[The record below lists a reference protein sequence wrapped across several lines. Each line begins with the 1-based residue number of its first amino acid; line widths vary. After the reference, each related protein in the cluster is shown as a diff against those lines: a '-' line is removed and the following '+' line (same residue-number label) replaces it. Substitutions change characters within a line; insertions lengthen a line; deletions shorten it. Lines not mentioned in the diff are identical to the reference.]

1 MVECGAN
8 GVTEAEVLDAL
19 DIAHEEIKKI
29 CACIEE
35 LRAKAGKEKLEVEEP
50 KIDPELVERIR
61 SSHGAKLDE
70 ATQIPEKLA
79 RQEAAKAVE
88 EEVLEQ
94 YASGSDGEDADPS
107 SAPRSRA
114 PSTSSRRRSSA
125 AGSRSTRS
133 GPTGAP
139 RTRSGRSSARWTSR
153 PACTARRCS
162 PAGRR
167 RSSPTWRWAR
177 AAWTCGSTTSAWS
190 SRRPSGT
197 TTTSRRSRSGRPA
210 SCAARSAATS
220 ATARSP
226 SERWCRRSR
235 ARTTSPTWFGSSRRR
250 WSRTGPRRWARSAP
264 RRWR

>member
-1 MVECGAN
+1 MDLVVSGSSEAILMVECGAN

-29 CACIEE
+29 CATIEE
-35 LRAKAGKEKLEVEEP
+35 LRGKAGKEKLEVEEP
-50 KIDPELVERIR
+50 KIDPELVEQIR

-94 YASGSDGEDADPS
+94 YAGALRRRGRRPGA
-107 SAPRSRA
+107 ARRGLARLRRSW
-114 PSTSSRRRSSA
+114 RRRSSA

-235 ARTTSPTWFGSSRRR
+235 ARRTSPT
-250 WSRTGPRRWARSAP
+250 
-264 RRWR
+264 

>member
-29 CACIEE
+29 CAALEE
-35 LRAKAGKEKLEVEEP
+35 LRAKAGKEKLEIEEP
-50 KIDPELVERIR
+50 KIDPDLVEQIR

-70 ATQIPEKLA
+70 ATQIPRSSPVRRPPRRSRRRCSSSTRAAPTARTRRAARRGLA
-79 RQEAAKAVE
+79 RVRPAGEGDHPPPDRGRQEAA
-88 EEVLEQ
+88 
-94 YASGSDGEDADPS
+94 
-107 SAPRSRA
+107 RRA
-114 PSTSSRRRSSA
+114 GR
-125 AGSRSTRS
+125 
-133 GPTGAP
+133 

-162 PAGRR
+162 PAGRP
-167 RSSPTWRWAR
+167 RSSPTSRWAR

-226 SERWCRRSR
+226 SARWCRRSR
-235 ARTTSPTWFGSSRRR
+235 ARRTSPT
-250 WSRTGPRRWARSAP
+250 
-264 RRWR
+264 